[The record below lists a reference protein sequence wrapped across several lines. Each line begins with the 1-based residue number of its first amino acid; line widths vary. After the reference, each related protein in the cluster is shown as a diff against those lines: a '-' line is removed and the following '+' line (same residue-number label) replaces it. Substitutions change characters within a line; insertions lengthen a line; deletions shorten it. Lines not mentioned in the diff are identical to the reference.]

1 MFIFEGNEIET
12 DSEGYLKDTT
22 QWSEAMAE
30 VIAAQEG
37 ITLAVEHWEVVRF
50 VREFY
55 LEFNTSPAIRML
67 VKAMANKFGLR
78 AYISHYLFPGDA
90 GFFIII
96 EFFPILTPARKHRI
110 RFPVEI
116 IAGLTGVMYRVH
128 DVNRLFCFYKI
139 SHNF

>member
-50 VREFY
+50 VRDFY

-67 VKAMANKFGLR
+67 GKAMANKFGEEKGNSRYLYR
-78 AYISHYLFPGDA
+78 LFPKG
-90 GFFIII
+90 
-96 EFFPILTPARKHRI
+96 PAKQATK
-110 RFPVEI
+110 
-116 IAGLTGVMYRVH
+116 IAGLPKPVK
-128 DVNRLFCFYKI
+128 CI
-139 SHNF
+139 

>member
-12 DSEGYLKDTT
+12 DSESYLKDTT

-67 VKAMANKFGLR
+67 VKAMANKFGEEKGNSRYLYR
-78 AYISHYLFPGDA
+78 LFPKG
-90 GFFIII
+90 
-96 EFFPILTPARKHRI
+96 PAKQATK
-110 RFPVEI
+110 
-116 IAGLTGVMYRVH
+116 IAGLPKPVK
-128 DVNRLFCFYKI
+128 CI
-139 SHNF
+139 

>member
-12 DSEGYLKDTT
+12 DSEDYLKDAT

-67 VKAMANKFGLR
+67 VKAMANKLGEEKGNSRYLYR
-78 AYISHYLFPGDA
+78 LFPKG
-90 GFFIII
+90 
-96 EFFPILTPARKHRI
+96 PAKQATK
-110 RFPVEI
+110 
-116 IAGLTGVMYRVH
+116 IAGLPKPVK
-128 DVNRLFCFYKI
+128 CI
-139 SHNF
+139 

>member
-22 QWSEAMAE
+22 QWSEAMAD

-37 ITLAVEHWEVVRF
+37 ITLAVEHWEVERF

-67 VKAMANKFGLR
+67 VKAMANKFGEEKGNSRYLYR
-78 AYISHYLFPGDA
+78 LFPKG
-90 GFFIII
+90 
-96 EFFPILTPARKHRI
+96 PAKQATK
-110 RFPVEI
+110 
-116 IAGLTGVMYRVH
+116 IAGLPKPVK
-128 DVNRLFCFYKI
+128 CI
-139 SHNF
+139 

>member
-37 ITLAVEHWEVVRF
+37 ITLAVEHWEVVRI

-67 VKAMANKFGLR
+67 VKAMANKFGEEKGNSRYLYR
-78 AYISHYLFPGDA
+78 LFPKG
-90 GFFIII
+90 
-96 EFFPILTPARKHRI
+96 PAKQATK
-110 RFPVEI
+110 
-116 IAGLTGVMYRVH
+116 IAGLPKPVK
-128 DVNRLFCFYKI
+128 CI
-139 SHNF
+139 